1 MLTPPFS
8 FDEIMAPLG
17 AERFFAEYEGKR
29 PLHLKGAAD
38 KFAAVMTWA
47 KLNDLLGM
55 ATIWSH
61 ASLQLMLDKEAI
73 PPARYC
79 SAAIGRDGGQVL
91 RPESDKV
98 RSFLKRGATLVAND
112 IDHLSAGLTAFSETM
127 EQALGGKVQG
137 NLYLSS
143 RRRQGFPAHYDTHD
157 VFAVHLEGTKT
168 WHVYEGRGVDPI
180 AHPLFKTLPRE
191 HHEQAKGAKLMDVHM
206 EPGDLLYLPRGQYH
220 DALADEGGAAHI
232 AFGVTY
238 PIGMDVMSLLFD
250 RVVALPEFRANLPR
264 PDRPDAERA
273 LAAHLEALA
282 DGIAK
287 VLGEAKT
294 TQQIKALQQSFHYP
308 RHHYDL
314 PGLLSSTDDDRY
326 RVQAKGIRLVQ
337 QGGRFGLVTEGSR
350 AAIEVPAAVSGV
362 VGWVLE
368 RPEFSA
374 AELAAAFPGSP
385 DQRARSAAA
394 RPARHASDC
403 AGLSCDGSSARPEE
417 APRLDVSFAPHWGV
431 FVALGHHSQLM
442 AEHSS
447 G

>member
-73 PPARYC
+73 PHARYC
-79 SAAIGRDGGQVL
+79 TSAIGRDGGQVL

-112 IDHLSAGLTAFSETM
+112 IDHLSAGLTAFSEAM

-168 WHVYEGRGVDPI
+168 WHIYEGRGIDPI

-220 DALADEGGAAHI
+220 DALADEGGAVHI

-238 PIGMDVMSLLFD
+238 PIGMDIMSLLFD
-250 RVVALPEFRANLPR
+250 QVVALPEFRANLPR
-264 PDRPDAERA
+264 PDRPDAERE
-273 LAAHLEALA
+273 LAAHLGRLA
-282 DGIAK
+282 DGIAR
-287 VLGEAKT
+287 VLGETKT

-314 PGLLSSTDDDRY
+314 PDPLSSTDDDRY
-326 RVQAKGIRLVQ
+326 RVHAKGVRLVQ
-337 QGGRFGLVTEGSR
+337 QGGRFGLITEGSR
-350 AAIEVPAAVSGV
+350 AATEVPGAVSGM

-368 RPEFSA
+368 RPEFSV
-374 AELAAAFPGSP
+374 AELAAAFPGRQTSEREQLLR
-385 DQRARSAAA
+385 DLRAM
-394 RPARHASDC
+394 
-403 AGLSCDGSSARPEE
+403 LLI
-417 APRLDVSFAPHWGV
+417 APV
-431 FVALGHHSQLM
+431 
-442 AEHSS
+442 
-447 G
+447 